1 MSTENDLGFYNMM
14 RDLGELQASDVP
26 PSFVERFV
34 AASEGKYDEAAAANA
49 ACELARAANGH
60 TLEEFT
66 AAIQGEGDIGEWA
79 KVMTTVLSEAA
90 EASAVELSD
99 EDLENVAGGFS
110 MSRNA
115 ISRQRLAFYPKFDA
129 GKFKVRG
136 SMFDKGKWA
145 ALQYQWG

>member
-1 MSTENDLGFYNMM
+1 MSTENDLSFYNMM

-66 AAIQGEGDIGEWA
+66 AAINAEGDISDWA

-90 EASAVELSD
+90 QASKVELSD
-99 EDLENVAGGFS
+99 DDLANVAGGVSISTTRLSAYPRF
-110 MSRNA
+110 NA
-115 ISRQRLAFYPKFDA
+115 DA
-129 GKFKVRG
+129 LTVRG
-136 SMFDKGKWA
+136 SMFDQGKWA
-145 ALQYQWG
+145 ALQYNWG

>member
-1 MSTENDLGFYNMM
+1 MSTEKDLAFYNMM
-14 RDLGELQASDVP
+14 RDLGELEASDVP

-34 AASEGKYDEAAAANA
+34 AASEGKYDEGAAANA
-49 ACELARAANGH
+49 ACELARTANGH
-60 TLEEFT
+60 SFEEFH
-66 AAIQGEGDIGEWA
+66 AAISGDGDIGEWA

-99 EDLENVAGGFS
+99 EDLENVAGG
-110 MSRNA
+110 R
-115 ISRQRLAFYPKFDA
+115 RLGNIRLQAYPKFSA
-129 GKFKVRG
+129 AKLQVRG